1 MIRSMTGY
9 GKAETNLQGKN
20 FIFEVKALNSKQ
32 LDLNIKLPGDL
43 RQLEYELRNKAAAPL
58 QRGKIEISLT
68 FTDGTEK
75 QLTKIDHAMASAYLA
90 QIQALSESL
99 QLENPENMVSILLK
113 LPGVFGMQEETIS
126 EATKTAI
133 FETLDRAIAS
143 FDNFRI
149 QEGMVLKTE
158 LMQRINNITTLLDQ
172 VVPFEDQRHEQLKAR
187 LLRNL
192 SEFSETGRYDENRYE
207 QELIYYFEK
216 LDITEEKV
224 RLKQHCDYF
233 GTTIDEDNA
242 GKKLGFISQEIGR
255 EINTLGSKANEAN
268 IQHLVVQMKDELEK
282 IKEQLFNIL

>member
-9 GKAETNLQGKN
+9 GKAETNHAGKK
-20 FIFEVKALNSKQ
+20 IILEVKALNSKQ
-32 LDLNIKLPGDL
+32 LDLSIKLPGEF
-43 RQLEYELRNKAAAPL
+43 RQLEYELRNKAAVPL
-58 QRGKIEISLT
+58 QRGKIEISLNIA
-68 FTDGTEK
+68 DGTEK
-75 QLTKIDHAMASAYLA
+75 QLSPLDHGVAAAYLQ
-90 QIQALSESL
+90 QIKGLSESL
-99 QLENPENMVSILLK
+99 HIALPEDIVSVLLK
-113 LPGVFGMQEETIS
+113 LPGVYGTQEETIS
-126 EATKTAI
+126 EDMKTAI
-133 FETLDRAIAS
+133 FETLDQAIAS
-143 FDNFRI
+143 FDGFRL
-149 QEGMVLKTE
+149 QEGLVLKTE
-158 LMQRINNITTLLDQ
+158 LMQRIQNIRELLNQ
-172 VVPFEDQRHEQLKAR
+172 VDPFEKQRFEQLRTR
-187 LLRNL
+187 LSRNL
-192 SEFSETGRYDENRYE
+192 SEYSDTGRYDENRFE